1 MNATIKK
8 TLGTI
13 TVLALVFGIYIG
25 VNAREIKVEP
35 VQKVVV
41 TQTWYYNG
49 GPLDSPTDASK
60 YSLDANELCGGEPT
74 TICKILAP
82 ADPLDSNIPHMEAE
96 VDPENP
102 EPQTVADQIT
112 EALSSTP
119 TENATVQS
127 FRDF

>member
-1 MNATIKK
+1 MSALKIKHI
-8 TLGTI
+8 GA
-13 TVLALVFGIYIG
+13 VAALALVFSIYIG
-25 VNAREIKVEP
+25 VNAKETKVEP
-35 VQKVVV
+35 VKKVVV
-41 TQTWYYNG
+41 NQTWYYNG

-102 EPQTVADQIT
+102 EPQTVADQIA